1 MHPLLLASALHGL
14 VPTAFANSGGKTG
27 AGATPQSCN
36 SGSCHGGGATPTVT
50 LTGPTGSVLPGS
62 VNTLTLRVR
71 HMGGVVVTSG
81 AGLNVATSAG
91 TLSVTEASGTKVQ
104 NGQITHTGKR
114 AINEGADTVRFEFG
128 WTAPATE
135 GSVTLQGWGNAV
147 NGAQGS
153 AGDFAAL
160 ASLTIQVASEV
171 VSCTPTT
178 EAVGDGIDQDCDG
191 GDLCLADEDGD
202 GVGGVGTVASRDLD
216 CADVGEAVVG
226 GDCDDRSASVRPGAI
241 EAIGDGVD
249 QDCDGGE
256 VCLADV
262 DGDRFGGTATVDS
275 RDLDCADDGEAGL
288 GGDCDDASAFVNPAA
303 REVVGDGLDQDCD
316 GGDTC
321 YADLDGDGFG
331 GADAFV
337 ESDDLDCAD
346 RGEHAGATD
355 CDDASVL
362 FSPGG
367 VEQCDPLDRDEDC
380 NGVADDDDVTGA
392 GMPYAVGTIRYWVD
406 ADGDGVG
413 SGQPAYTCEEA
424 RVPAGAAR
432 VGGDCDDARDAVYP
446 GAVEACD
453 ATEDLNCDGSFGSAD
468 ADSDGFSACTDCDDT
483 RVDANPAAAETCN
496 GADDDCDGAV
506 DEPDASDAQAFHLDA
521 DLDGF
526 GDGATAVTACAAPS
540 GYVSDASDC
549 DDDDGGV
556 YPSAPEVAYDGLDQ
570 DCDGEDLCDQDLDGF
585 GACAGEDDC
594 DDLDEDAFPGAEETV
609 GDGVDQDCDGVD
621 ALPPEDTGVATDT
634 SSGTDTSTGTST
646 TTETATTTAT
656 GTGTG
661 TEPTVADEGDEEAR
675 KAGAFGWLGC
685 ATGAGRPGVAPVL
698 GLMALLGLRRRRG

>member
-1 MHPLLLASALHGL
+1 MHTVLLASFLHAL
-14 VPTAFANSGGKTG
+14 VPHALANSGGKTG

-36 SGSCHGGGATPTVT
+36 GSCHSGGATPTVT
-50 LTGPTGSVLPGS
+50 LTGPVGRVEPGS
-62 VNTLTLRVR
+62 LHTLTLRVR
-71 HMGGVVVTSG
+71 HMGGVVGTSG

-91 TLSVTEASGTKVQ
+91 TLSVTEASGTKLQ
-104 NGQITHTGKR
+104 NGQVTHTGKR

-128 WTAPATE
+128 WTAPPTA

-153 AGDFAAL
+153 AGDLAAL
-160 ASLTIQVASEV
+160 ASLTIDVA
-171 VSCTPTT
+171 SCTPTT

-191 GDLCLADEDGD
+191 GDLCLADGDGD

-226 GDCDDRSASVRPGAI
+226 ADCDDGAASVYPGAR

-262 DGDRFGGTATVDS
+262 DGDRFGGFATVDS
-275 RDLDCADDGEAGL
+275 RDLDCADVGEAGL
-288 GGDCDDASAFVNPAA
+288 GGDCDDA
-303 REVVGDGLDQDCD
+303 DGMRYPGAPEGTADGIDSDCD

-321 YADLDGDGFG
+321 YADMDGDGFG
-331 GADAFV
+331 GADRV
-337 ESDDLDCAD
+337 VRSDDLDCAD
-346 RGEHAGATD
+346 PGEYAGATD
-355 CDDASVL
+355 CDDTSML
-362 FSPGG
+362 LSPGA

-380 NGVADDDDVTGA
+380 NGVSDDEDVTGA

-413 SGQPAYTCEEA
+413 SGQASYTCEEE
-424 RVPAGAAR
+424 RVPPGAAR
-432 VGGDCDDARDAVYP
+432 VGGDCDDSRGAVHP
-446 GAVEACD
+446 GAFEACD
-453 ATEDLNCDGSFGSAD
+453 ATEDLNCDGAFGSVD
-468 ADSDGFSACTDCDDT
+468 GDGDGFSACTDCDDT
-483 RVDANPAAAETCN
+483 RADANPAAAETCN
-496 GADDDCDGAV
+496 GADDDCDGV
-506 DEPDASDAQAFHLDA
+506 LDEPDAADAQAFHLDA

-549 DDDDGGV
+549 DDDDDGV

-570 DCDGEDLCDQDLDGF
+570 DCDGGDLCDQDLDGF

-594 DDLDEDAFPGAEETV
+594 DDLDTEAFPGADEIV
-609 GDGVDQDCDGVD
+609 GDGIDQDCDGVD

-646 TTETATTTAT
+646 TTETATTTSTAT

-661 TEPTVADEGDEEAR
+661 TEPTVTDEDDEEAR

-698 GLMALLGLRRRRG
+698 GLMALLGLRRRRRG